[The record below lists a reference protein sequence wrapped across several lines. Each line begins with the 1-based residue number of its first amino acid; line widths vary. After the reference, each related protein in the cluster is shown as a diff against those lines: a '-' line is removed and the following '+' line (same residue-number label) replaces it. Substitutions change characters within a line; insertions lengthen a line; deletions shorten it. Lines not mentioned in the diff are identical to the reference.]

1 MSTGKLRSRLESLF
15 AEIDQETSPALE
27 DGLKT
32 PRGWTWECDA
42 QGIYTTCS
50 PEVESILGYPPE
62 EFLGKPL
69 TSSHLHPLSAS
80 RLSEALEAGQFPI
93 NLNLQFQFTKGRKT
107 GLLPVN
113 LHIFTPLDSIGVSGL
128 RGFAQVNEKVGD
140 GKVSPE
146 SKTEPEA
153 DVSTQKGLEQAPSR
167 EQDWQVAATAL
178 ERSADYSGD
187 LAQEPGAALPSP
199 SPGGLTVPVRFQE
212 QAKGLLEIIDEDP
225 NRHWTE
231 DERRLVEQVA
241 DQLSLALE
249 NARLF
254 QAEQQRASELDK
266 LVELSRLISQNLD
279 LEEVYSTAHR
289 IIGQLMPAEAFFI
302 NLLDSPGREFI
313 SSYGIDRGIRQPVER
328 FPAGSGFSGY
338 VAKTGGPYFA
348 RDLSADPPPYP
359 RKPTP
364 GSSQW
369 VKSLIAVPLR
379 FSGEIIGA
387 LSTQSYRADAFKNH
401 DLKLLETFADHIAI
415 AIQNARLF
423 EQTQKTLAETEILYQ
438 ASAELNTIQNYD
450 DILNILCKSTVL
462 GHHSVVHVAINTFVN
477 PWDGGD
483 PPPTFDQITSWSLNP
498 APGDLKVEVPPGG
511 WEQVSKLLRKDEIS
525 TLLEESSPGILREA
539 LQVFSLE
546 GMGAKCLLLTPF
558 NVGGSW
564 YGFLYAAFT
573 QEIVVS
579 EQEYRRLMAL
589 ANQAAIAMQNLRLL
603 EETQRRANQLETAA
617 EIARHTSAT
626 LALDNLLKRAVTM
639 ICDRYGYYHASIYL
653 VDSSEKYATL
663 LASTGEAG
671 EKMLQEKHQLP
682 VGSRSIIGYVTESG
696 EALVINDVSKDP
708 IHRLNPLL
716 PETRSELGIPL
727 KIGTRVIG
735 ALNVQSDLVNG
746 FKPEDTSVLH
756 TLADQITVAVDNAR
770 SYEIAQQAIEESRQ
784 RVQELSVLFNT
795 SQSLA
800 SASLESQEIANIVAR
815 RFLEVFKLPKCSL
828 ALLDAETEKLFTVVS
843 LARGKNGA
851 YQELFPT
858 GEAGKPSPLQGLE
871 EVEQV
876 IHGLTP
882 VTVRINDPHTS
893 ASLQVYMHEIG
904 ASLLVLLPLAVKGQ
918 SIGLII
924 LEAWDTD
931 TGFNLTQTTLAVTLA
946 NAAAA
951 AVENARLYEEQIS
964 ASEKLRE
971 VDKLKS
977 QFLANMSHE
986 LRTPLNSII
995 GFSRVILKGIDG
1007 PVTELQQQ
1015 DLNAIY
1021 SAGQHLLNLINDIL
1035 DISKIEAGKM
1045 DLAFDDNINL
1055 AELIQSV
1062 LSTAVGLVKDK
1073 PIQLERI
1080 IPPDLPPV
1088 RADPTR
1094 LRQVILNLLSNAAKF
1109 TEQGTITIQVEIQP
1123 VNANRSEVIVKVIDT
1138 GIGIAPEDQKNLFQP
1153 FTQVD
1158 GSATR
1163 KTGGSGLG
1171 LSISRLLVEIHGG
1184 RIGVESAVGEG
1195 SCFYFTLPLDARP
1208 ETRINEPGSRLVLA
1222 VEGEWQVLYL
1232 YDRYL
1237 SEHGYTV
1244 VPVSVPADAVARA
1257 CELQPRAILL
1267 DVMLPG
1273 GNGWKIL
1280 EELKQNPDTSHIPVI
1295 VCSLFEDR
1303 QRAFGLGASD
1313 YLLKPILE
1321 EDLIHSLQELEEQ
1334 FSGATVLVIDDDP
1347 AELHKIERML
1357 EQEPGFRAI
1366 LAEGG
1371 TQGLLALRNQLPKA
1385 ILLDFKMPGVDS
1397 LTLIETIR
1405 QEVRLAEVPLIVL
1418 APDNLSEDETNRIDD
1433 LAYPVL
1439 HKGSFG
1445 DTELISSLKS
1455 ILNVESRP

>member
-1 MSTGKLRSRLESLF
+1 MPTGKLRSRLESLF
-15 AEIDQETSPALE
+15 ADIEKESSSVLGN
-27 DGLKT
+27 GLKY
-32 PRGWTWECDA
+32 PRGWTWECDSN
-42 QGIYTTCS
+42 GIYTTCS
-50 PEVESILGYPPE
+50 SEVESILGYPPE
-62 EFLGKPL
+62 EFFGKHL
-69 TSSHLHPLSAS
+69 ASAHLHPLSAN
-80 RLSEALEAGQFPI
+80 RLQEALDAGKFPI
-93 NLNLQFQFTKGRKT
+93 NINLQFHFLKGSKT

-128 RGFAQVNEKVGD
+128 RGFAQVNEKIED
-140 GKVSPE
+140 EKDLPE
-146 SKTEPEA
+146 SQLEEEQGASKPPIAAPIVDEGWQQTAAAEIEGLGDIQDSLGRDASSPQPSQ
-153 DVSTQKGLEQAPSR
+153 DPST
-167 EQDWQVAATAL
+167 
-178 ERSADYSGD
+178 
-187 LAQEPGAALPSP
+187 
-199 SPGGLTVPVRFQE
+199 LTIPVILQE
-212 QAKGLLEIIDEDP
+212 QAKGLLEIVDEDP
-225 NRHWTE
+225 QRQWTD

-302 NLLDSPGREFI
+302 NLLDPSVNEFI
-313 SSYGIDRGIRQPVER
+313 SAYGVDRGIRQPVER
-328 FPAGSGFSGY
+328 FPISSGFSGY
-338 VAKTGGPYFA
+338 VAKSERPYFA
-348 RDLSADPPPYP
+348 RDLSIEPPPYP
-359 RKPTP
+359 RKPAP

-387 LSTQSYRADAFKNH
+387 LSTQSYKADAFNDH

-450 DILNILCKSTVL
+450 DILTILCKSTVL
-462 GHHSVVHVAINTFVN
+462 GHHSVVQVAINNFVT
-477 PWDGGD
+477 PWSGEEI
-483 PPPTFDQITSWSLNP
+483 PPSFDLVSSWKLNA
-498 APGDLKVEVPPGG
+498 APEPPVLEDSIPQ
-511 WEQVSKLLRKDEIS
+511 WEQVSKLLKPGEIS
-525 TLLEESSPGILREA
+525 TLVQEKSPTLLREA
-539 LQVFSLE
+539 VDVFNLS
-546 GMGAKCLLLTPF
+546 GMGVKCILLAPL

-564 YGFLYAAFT
+564 YGFLYAAYT
-573 QEIVVS
+573 QPLVVS

-589 ANQAAIAMQNLRLL
+589 ANQAAIAVQNLRLL
-603 EETQRRANQLETAA
+603 DETKRRARQLETAA

-626 LALDNLLKRAVTM
+626 LALDDLLKRAVTM

-653 VDSSEKYATL
+653 VDSSEKFAVL
-663 LASTGEAG
+663 LASIGDAG
-671 EKMLQEKHQLP
+671 EKMLQEKHSLP

-696 EALVINDVSKDP
+696 EPLVINDVSKDP

-727 KIGTRVIG
+727 KIGARVIG
-735 ALNVQSDLVNG
+735 ALNVQSEIVNG

-815 RFLEVFKLPKCSL
+815 RFLEVFKLPKCSV
-828 ALLDAETEKLFTVVS
+828 ALIDPKSEKLLTVIS
-843 LARGKNGA
+843 LARGKNGT
-851 YQELFPT
+851 QQDLFPT
-858 GEAGKPSPLQGLE
+858 GEAGKPFPLQGLE

-882 VTVRINDPHTS
+882 LSVKVTDLNISEYTK
-893 ASLQVYMHEIG
+893 AYMQEIG

-918 SIGLII
+918 AIGIII

-931 TGFNLTQTTLAVTLA
+931 TNFNLTQTTLAVTLA

-1045 DLAFDDNINL
+1045 DLAFEENVNL
-1055 AELIQSV
+1055 SELIQSV
-1062 LSTAVGLVKDK
+1062 LSTAGGLVKDK

-1080 IPPDLPPV
+1080 IPPDLPAV

-1109 TEQGTITIQVEIQP
+1109 TEKGTITIQLDTLQNEILF
-1123 VNANRSEVIVKVIDT
+1123 KVIDT

-1171 LSISRLLVEIHGG
+1171 LSISRLLVEVHGG

-1195 SCFYFTLPLDARP
+1195 SCFYFTLPLNSKP
-1208 ETRINEPGSRLVLA
+1208 ELPVIEPGNRLIMA

-1237 SEHGYTV
+1237 SEYGYSV
-1244 VPVSVPADAVARA
+1244 VPVSVTTEAVARA
-1257 CELQPRAILL
+1257 SELQPRAILL

-1273 GNGWKIL
+1273 GSGWKIL
-1280 EELKQNPDTSHIPVI
+1280 EDLKQAPDTSHIPVI

-1303 QRAFGLGASD
+1303 ERALGLGASD

-1321 EDLIHSLQELEEQ
+1321 EDLIHALQQLEEKPVED
-1334 FSGATVLVIDDDP
+1334 TILVIDDDQ
-1347 AELHKIERML
+1347 AELLSGLQPIMKSET
-1357 EQEPGFRAI
+1357 EP
-1366 LAEGG
+1366 E
-1371 TQGLLALRNQLPKA
+1371 
-1385 ILLDFKMPGVDS
+1385 
-1397 LTLIETIR
+1397 
-1405 QEVRLAEVPLIVL
+1405 
-1418 APDNLSEDETNRIDD
+1418 
-1433 LAYPVL
+1433 
-1439 HKGSFG
+1439 
-1445 DTELISSLKS
+1445 
-1455 ILNVESRP
+1455 

>member
-1 MSTGKLRSRLESLF
+1 MPTGKLRSRLESLF
-15 AEIDQETSPALE
+15 ADIEKETSSVLE
-27 DGLKT
+27 DGLQS

-42 QGIYTTCS
+42 DGIYNTCS
-50 PEVESILGYPPE
+50 PEVEAILGYPAA
-62 EFLGKPL
+62 EFIGMPL
-69 TSSHLHPLSAS
+69 ASSHLHPLSAN
-80 RLSEALEAGQFPI
+80 RLQDALDAGEFPI
-93 NLNLQFQFTKGRKT
+93 DIDLQFHFIRGGNT
-107 GLLPVN
+107 GLLPIN
-113 LHIFTPLDSIGVSGL
+113 LHIFTPLDSLGVSGL
-128 RGFAQVNEKVGD
+128 RGFAQVNDKGAGRVD
-140 GKVSPE
+140 SPI
-146 SKTEPEA
+146 SKP
-153 DVSTQKGLEQAPSR
+153 QAETP
-167 EQDWQVAATAL
+167 
-178 ERSADYSGD
+178 DYSSATSSFEGER
-187 LAQEPGAALPSP
+187 QIEPVENVPPLDWKGNIGEEASLPNPSP
-199 SPGGLTVPVRFQE
+199 TPGSLTVPVRLQNE
-212 QAKGLLEIIDEDP
+212 VQGLLEIVDEDP
-225 NRHWTE
+225 HRNWSD

-279 LEEVYSTAHR
+279 LEEVYSTAQR
-289 IIGQLMPAEAFFI
+289 IIGQLMPSEAFFI
-302 NLLDSPGREFI
+302 NLLDSPAKEFI
-313 SSYGIDRGIRQPVER
+313 SVYGIDRGIRQPVER
-328 FPAGSGFSGY
+328 FPASSGFSGH
-338 VAKTGGPYFA
+338 VANTGRPFFA
-348 RDLSADPPPYP
+348 SDLAIEPPPYT
-359 RKPTP
+359 RKPAS

-387 LSTQSYRADAFKNH
+387 LSTQSYKADAFVDH

-438 ASAELNTIQNYD
+438 ASAELNTVQNYE
-450 DILNILCKSTVL
+450 DILTILCKSTVL
-462 GHHSVVHVAINTFVN
+462 GHHSVVHVAINTFIA
-477 PWDGGD
+477 PWTGED
-483 PPPTFDQITSWSLNP
+483 PPPSFHQITSWELSP
-498 APGDLKVEVPPGG
+498 VPKAPSPDESIIQ
-511 WEQVSKLLRKDEIS
+511 WEQISKLLRPDEI
-525 TLLEESSPGILREA
+525 TNLVQEGWAAQLKEA
-539 LQVFSLE
+539 IDVFHLG
-546 GMGAKCLLLTPF
+546 GMGVKSILMAPL
-558 NVGGSW
+558 NVGGRL

-573 QEIVVS
+573 HELAVN
-579 EQEYRRLMAL
+579 EQEYRRVMAL
-589 ANQAAIAMQNLRLL
+589 SNQAAIAIQNLRLL
-603 EETQRRANQLETAA
+603 DETKRRASQLETAA

-653 VDSSEKYATL
+653 VDSDEKLAL
-663 LASTGEAG
+663 LMASTGEAG

-696 EALVINDVSKDP
+696 EPLVINDVSKDP
-708 IHRLNPLL
+708 IHRSNPLL
-716 PETRSELGIPL
+716 PETHSELGIPL
-727 KIGTRVIG
+727 KIGARVIG
-735 ALNVQSDLVNG
+735 ALNVQSDKVNG
-746 FKPEDTSVLH
+746 FKPEDIAILH

-815 RFLEVFKLPKCSL
+815 RFLEVFKLPKCSV
-828 ALLDAETEKLFTVVS
+828 ALMDAETGKLFTVIS
-843 LARGKNGA
+843 LARGKNGSH
-851 YQELFPT
+851 QEVFPT
-858 GEAGKPSPLQGLE
+858 GEAGKPSPLQDFNE
-871 EVEQV
+871 IEQV
-876 IHGLTP
+876 LHGLTP
-882 VTVRINDPHTS
+882 LTIKINDPDIGLSTH
-893 ASLQVYMHEIG
+893 AYMQEIG
-904 ASLLVLLPLAVKGQ
+904 ISLLVLLPLAVKGQ
-918 SIGLII
+918 AIGMII
-924 LEAWDTD
+924 LEAWDAESS
-931 TGFNLTQTTLAVTLA
+931 FNLAQTTLAVTLA

-995 GFSRVILKGIDG
+995 GFSRVILKEIDG
-1007 PVTELQQQ
+1007 PITELQGQ

-1045 DLAFDDNINL
+1045 ELAFDDNVNL

-1073 PIQLERI
+1073 PIQLEHI
-1080 IPPDLPPV
+1080 IPPDLPQV

-1109 TEQGTITIQVEIQP
+1109 TEKGTITVEVETQP
-1123 VNANRSEVIVKVIDT
+1123 VETDHNEIIVKVIDT

-1184 RIGVESAVGEG
+1184 QMGVESTVGEG
-1195 SCFYFTLPLDARP
+1195 SCFYFSLPLNPKP
-1208 ETRINEPGSRLVLA
+1208 EIPPPESGNRIILA
-1222 VEGEWQVLYL
+1222 IEGEWQVLYL

-1237 SEHGYTV
+1237 SEHGYSV
-1244 VPVSVPADAVARA
+1244 VPVSVASEAMRHAR
-1257 CELQPRAILL
+1257 ELQPYAILL

-1273 GNGWKIL
+1273 GSGWKIL
-1280 EELKQNPDTSHIPVI
+1280 EDLKQNPNTRHIPVI

-1303 QRAFGLGASD
+1303 QRAFGLGACD

-1321 EDLIHSLQELEEQ
+1321 EDLIQALQHLEEKSDQ
-1334 FSGATVLVIDDDP
+1334 ETILVINDDP
-1347 AELHKIERML
+1347 AELEIIRQIL
-1357 EQEPGFRAI
+1357 LQEPRYETI

-1371 TQGLLALRNQLPKA
+1371 AQGLLALRNKVPSA
-1385 ILLDFKMPGVDS
+1385 VLLDFKMPGVDG
-1397 LTLIETIR
+1397 LTLIQTI
-1405 QEVRLAEVPLIVL
+1405 QQDPRLSEVPVFVI
-1418 APDNLSEDETNRIDD
+1418 APDNLPDEESKYLSELN
-1433 LAYPVL
+1433 YPIL
-1439 HKGSFG
+1439 KKGLFG
-1445 DTELISSLKS
+1445 EVELISNLRSVL
-1455 ILNVESRP
+1455 IREIEPD

>member
-1 MSTGKLRSRLESLF
+1 MPTGKLHSRLESLF
-15 AEIDQETSPALE
+15 ADIEKETSPYLGN
-27 DGLKT
+27 GLKSA
-32 PRGWTWECDA
+32 RGWTWECDA
-42 QGIYTTCS
+42 EGIYTTCS
-50 PEVESILGYPPE
+50 PEVESILGYPVS
-62 EFLGKPL
+62 EFLEKPL
-69 TSSHLHPLSAS
+69 ASSHLHPISAN
-80 RLSEALEAGQFPI
+80 RLREALEVGEFPI
-93 NLNLQFQFTKGRKT
+93 DINLQFDFRKGGKT
-107 GLLPVN
+107 GLLPVT

-128 RGFAQVNEKVGD
+128 RGFAQVYDQPSD
-140 GKVSPE
+140 GKDSPE
-146 SKTEPEA
+146 FQKEEP
-153 DVSTQKGLEQAPSR
+153 
-167 EQDWQVAATAL
+167 VAS
-178 ERSADYSGD
+178 RSAEPANSGEGSWQSTSPD
-187 LAQEPGAALPSP
+187 QESSEDPADTPNEGQSLALPS
-199 SPGGLTVPVRFQE
+199 SSAGSLAVPVRLQE
-212 QAKGLLEIIDEDP
+212 ETNGLLEIVDEDP
-225 NRHWTE
+225 RRQWSD

-289 IIGQLMPAEAFFI
+289 IIGQLMPSEAFFI
-302 NLLDSPGREFI
+302 NLLDRPANEFI
-313 SSYGIDRGIRQPVER
+313 SVYGVDRGIRQPVER
-328 FPAGSGFSGY
+328 FPASTGFSGH
-338 VAKTGGPYFA
+338 VAYNGKPYFA
-348 RDLSADPPPYP
+348 RDLSLEPPPYP
-359 RKPTP
+359 RKPSP

-369 VKSLIAVPLR
+369 VKSLIALPLR

-387 LSTQSYRADAFKNH
+387 LSTQSYRADAFKDH

-423 EQTQKTLAETEILYQ
+423 EQTQITLAETEILYQ
-438 ASAELNTIQNYD
+438 ASAELNTVQNYE
-450 DILNILCKSTVL
+450 DILAILCKSTVL
-462 GHHSVVHVAINTFVN
+462 GHHTVVHMAINTFVT
-477 PWDGGD
+477 PWSGED
-483 PPPTFDQITSWSLNP
+483 PPPSFDMVANWSLNP
-498 APGDLKVEVPPGG
+498 THPTLASEHPAPQ
-511 WEQVSKLLRKDEIS
+511 WEGISKLLRPDEIS
-525 TLLEESSPGILREA
+525 TLVQEGSHILMREA
-539 LQVFSLE
+539 INVFNLG
-546 GMGAKCLLLTPF
+546 GMGVTCILLVPL
-558 NVGGSW
+558 NVGGSL
-564 YGFLYAAFT
+564 YGFLHAAYT
-573 QEIVVS
+573 EVLAIND
-579 EQEYRRLMAL
+579 QEYRRLMAL
-589 ANQAAIAMQNLRLL
+589 ANQAAIALQNLRLL

-617 EIARHTSAT
+617 EIARYTSAT

-653 VDSSEKYATL
+653 VDAAEKYAVL

-671 EKMLQEKHQLP
+671 EVMLRDKHQLP

-696 EALVINDVSKDP
+696 EPLVINDVSKDP
-708 IHRLNPLL
+708 IHRSNPLL

-727 KIGTRVIG
+727 KIGARVIG
-735 ALNVQSDLVNG
+735 ALNVQSEVVNG

-800 SASLESQEIANIVAR
+800 SASMESQEIANIIAR
-815 RFLEVFKLPKCSL
+815 RFLEVFKLPKCSV
-828 ALLDAETEKLFTVVS
+828 ALIDPESDKLYTVVS

-851 YQELFPT
+851 LQDVYPT
-858 GEAGKPSPLQGLE
+858 GDAGKPSPLHGFD

-876 IHGLTP
+876 INDLTP
-882 VTVRINDPHTS
+882 LVVKISDTGTS
-893 ASLQVYMHEIG
+893 GPTKAYMQEIG
-904 ASLLVLLPLAVKGQ
+904 ANLLVFLPLAVKGQ
-918 SIGLII
+918 AIGIII
-924 LEAWDTD
+924 LEAWDSD
-931 TGFNLTQTTLAVTLA
+931 TNFNLAQTTLAVTLA

-951 AVENARLYEEQIS
+951 TVENARLYEEQIS

-1007 PVTELQQQ
+1007 PVTELQHQ
-1015 DLNAIY
+1015 DLNAIF

-1045 DLAFDDNINL
+1045 DLAFDDNVNL

-1073 PIQLERI
+1073 PIQLERS

-1088 RADPTR
+1088 RADHTR
-1094 LRQVILNLLSNAAKF
+1094 IRQVILNLLSNAAKF
-1109 TEQGTITIQVEIQP
+1109 TEKGTITIQVEIQAT
-1123 VNANRSEVIVKVIDT
+1123 NDDNKEIIVKVIDT

-1184 RIGVESAVGEG
+1184 RIGVESDVGKG
-1195 SCFYFTLPLDARP
+1195 SCFYFTLPLNSKP
-1208 ETRINEPGSRLVLA
+1208 EIVAGESGNRLVLA

-1237 SEHGYTV
+1237 SENGYSV
-1244 VPVSVPADAVARA
+1244 VPVSVPSEAVARA
-1257 CELQPRAILL
+1257 CELQPHAILL
-1267 DVMLPG
+1267 DIMLPG
-1273 GNGWKIL
+1273 GSGWKVL
-1280 EELKQNPDTSHIPVI
+1280 EDLKQSPDTRHIPVI
-1295 VCSLFEDR
+1295 VCSLLEDR
-1303 QRAFGLGASD
+1303 DRAFGLGASD

-1321 EDLIHSLQELEEQ
+1321 EDLIHTLRQLEEKNDKD
-1334 FSGATVLVIDDDP
+1334 TILVINDDP
-1347 AELHKIERML
+1347 VELQTI
-1357 EQEPGFRAI
+1357 QEILRQDQTYRVT

-1371 TQGLLALRNQLPKA
+1371 TQGLLALRNQVPSA
-1385 ILLDFKMPGVDS
+1385 IILDLQMPGVDG

-1405 QEVRLAEVPLIVL
+1405 QDPKFVDVPVIILVPADLPDEELKSLAELE
-1418 APDNLSEDETNRIDD
+1418 ST
-1433 LAYPVL
+1433 VL
-1439 HKGSFG
+1439 HKGLVEE
-1445 DTELISSLKS
+1445 TELLSSLQS
-1455 ILNVESRP
+1455 ILQGESELE

>member
-1 MSTGKLRSRLESLF
+1 MPTGKLRSRLESLF
-15 AEIDQETSPALE
+15 ADIEQETASILE
-27 DGLKT
+27 DGLKS

-42 QGIYTTCS
+42 EGIYTTCS
-50 PEVESILGYPPE
+50 PEVETILGYPPQ

-69 TSSHLHPLSAS
+69 ANCHLHPISAN
-80 RLSEALEAGQFPI
+80 RLREALDAGEFPI
-93 NLNLQFQFTKGRKT
+93 IINLQFQFIKGGKT
-107 GLLPVN
+107 GLLPIN
-113 LHIFTPLDSIGVSGL
+113 LHVFTPLDSIGVSGL
-128 RGFAQVNEKVGD
+128 RGFAQVNEKVDIRNEKPGTQGEKEGTNSQPPTPAAVLEEEWPSLPAD
-140 GKVSPE
+140 Q
-146 SKTEPEA
+146 EP
-153 DVSTQKGLEQAPSR
+153 
-167 EQDWQVAATAL
+167 
-178 ERSADYSGD
+178 SGD
-187 LAQEPGAALPSP
+187 HKGSLALVPSP
-199 SPGGLTVPVRFQE
+199 SPGSLAVPVRLQE
-212 QAKGLLEIIDEDP
+212 QAKGLLEIVDDDP
-225 NRHWTE
+225 QRRWSD

-254 QAEQQRASELDK
+254 QAEQQRANELDK

-289 IIGQLMPAEAFFI
+289 IIGQLMPSEAFFI
-302 NLLDSPGREFI
+302 NLLDTPADEFI
-313 SSYGIDRGIRQPVER
+313 SAYGIDRGIRQAVER
-328 FPAGSGFSGY
+328 FPANSGFSGH
-338 VAKTGGPYFA
+338 VANTRRPYFA
-348 RDLSADPPPYP
+348 RDLSIEPPPYL
-359 RKPTP
+359 RKPAP

-387 LSTQSYRADAFKNH
+387 LSTQSYRSDAFKDH

-415 AIQNARLF
+415 AIQNARLL

-438 ASAELNTIQNYD
+438 ASAELNTIQDYD
-450 DILNILCKSTVL
+450 DILTILCKSTVM
-462 GHHSVVHVAINTFVN
+462 GHHSVVQVAINTFVT
-477 PWDGGD
+477 PYSKED
-483 PPPTFDQITSWSLNP
+483 PPPSFEQITSWALNP
-498 APGDLKVEVPPGG
+498 SPAHAPEDPVPQ
-511 WEQVSKLLRKDEIS
+511 WDQVSMLLRPDEIS
-525 TLLEESSPGILREA
+525 LLVQETSPTLLGDAITLFN
-539 LQVFSLE
+539 LG
-546 GMGAKCLLLTPF
+546 GMGVKCILLAPL

-573 QEIVVS
+573 QTVVIN

-589 ANQAAIAMQNLRLL
+589 ANQAAIAIQNLRLL
-603 EETQRRANQLETAA
+603 DETKRRASQLETAA

-639 ICDRYGYYHASIYL
+639 ICDRYGYYHASIFL
-653 VDSSEKYATL
+653 VDSSEKYAVL
-663 LASTGEAG
+663 MASTGEAG
-671 EKMLQEKHQLP
+671 EKMLEEKHQLP

-696 EALVINDVSKDP
+696 EPLVINDVGKDP
-708 IHRLNPLL
+708 IHRSNPLL

-727 KIGTRVIG
+727 KIGPRVIG
-735 ALNVQSDLVNG
+735 ALNVQSDIVNG
-746 FKPEDTSVLH
+746 FKPEDTSVLN

-800 SASLESQEIANIVAR
+800 SASMESQEIANIVAR
-815 RFLEVFKLPKCSL
+815 RFLEVFKLPKCSV
-828 ALLDAETEKLFTVVS
+828 ALIDPDDEKLITVVS

-851 YQELFPT
+851 HQDVFPT
-858 GEAGKPSPLQGLE
+858 GETGKASPLNGFD

-882 VTVRINDPHTS
+882 LTIKVNDPDIGAQTHT
-893 ASLQVYMHEIG
+893 YMQGIG

-918 SIGLII
+918 AIGIII
-924 LEAWDTD
+924 LEAWDGD
-931 TGFNLTQTTLAVTLA
+931 ISFNLTQTTLAVTLA

-995 GFSRVILKGIDG
+995 GFSRVILKEIDG
-1007 PVTELQQQ
+1007 PVTDLQQQ

-1045 DLAFDDNINL
+1045 DLAFDDNVNL

-1109 TEQGTITIQVEIQP
+1109 TDKGTITLQVEIQT
-1123 VNANRSEVIVKVIDT
+1123 ASTDRSEIIIKVIDT
-1138 GIGIAPEDQKNLFQP
+1138 GIGIAQEDQKNLFQP

-1184 RIGVESAVGEG
+1184 RIGVESTVGEG
-1195 SCFYFTLPLDARP
+1195 SCFYFTLPLYSKPVLLA
-1208 ETRINEPGSRLVLA
+1208 NEPGNCLVMA

-1244 VPVSVPADAVARA
+1244 VPVSVPSEAVGRAR
-1257 CELQPRAILL
+1257 ELQPHAILL

-1273 GNGWKIL
+1273 GSGWKVL
-1280 EELKQNPDTSHIPVI
+1280 EDLKQSPDTRHIPVI
-1295 VCSLFEDR
+1295 ICSLFEDR
-1303 QRAFGLGASD
+1303 ERAFGLGAVG

-1321 EDLIHSLQELEEQ
+1321 EDLIHALQMIEEKPD
-1334 FSGATVLVIDDDP
+1334 GDTILVIEDDP
-1347 AELHKIERML
+1347 AELQAIQEML
-1357 EQEPGFRAI
+1357 RQDKSFRTI

-1371 TQGLLALRNQLPKA
+1371 TQGLLALRNQVPNA
-1385 ILLDFKMPGVDS
+1385 ILLDYQMPGVDGI
-1397 LTLIETIR
+1397 TLIETIR
-1405 QEVRLAEVPLIVL
+1405 QDPRLAEVPLIVL
-1418 APDNLSEDETNRIDD
+1418 APATLGEEELSSLEDF
-1433 LAYPVL
+1433 AYPIL

-1445 DTELISSLKS
+1445 EAELLNGLQS
-1455 ILNVESRP
+1455 ILKRESGPE

>member
-1 MSTGKLRSRLESLF
+1 MPTGKLRSRLESLF
-15 AEIDQETSPALE
+15 ADIEQETSSDFE
-27 DGLKT
+27 NEFKY

-42 QGIYTTCS
+42 EGIYTTCS
-50 PEVESILGYPPE
+50 PEVEGILGYPSD

-69 TSSHLHPLSAS
+69 ASSHLHPLSAN
-80 RLSEALEAGQFPI
+80 RLQEALDAGEFPVDI
-93 NLNLQFQFTKGRKT
+93 DLQFHFIKGGKT
-107 GLLPVN
+107 GLLPVS

-128 RGFAQVNEKVGD
+128 RGFAQVKEKIQD
-140 GKVSPE
+140 GKAE
-146 SKTEPEA
+146 SEPKQQVEVITSQPA
-153 DVSTQKGLEQAPSR
+153 ESAPSKD
-167 EQDWQVAATAL
+167 EAPQSIAL
-178 ERSADYSGD
+178 DVDYLGNQERS
-187 LAQEPGAALPSP
+187 QIRETQTPLPSP
-199 SPGGLTVPVRFQE
+199 SPGSLAVPIRLQE
-212 QAKGLLEIIDEDP
+212 QAKGLLEIVDDDP
-225 NRHWTE
+225 DRFWTD

-266 LVELSRLISQNLD
+266 LVELSRLISQNLE

-302 NLLDSPGREFI
+302 NLMDAPGRDFI
-313 SSYGIDRGIRQPVER
+313 SAYGIDRGIRQSVER
-328 FPAGSGFSGY
+328 FPASSGFSGH
-338 VAKTGGPYFA
+338 VANTGQPYFA
-348 RDLSADPPPYP
+348 QDLSAEPPPYP
-359 RKPTP
+359 RNPVP

-387 LSTQSYRADAFKNH
+387 ISTQSYKANAFKDH

-438 ASAELNTIQNYD
+438 ASAELNTVQNYD
-450 DILNILCKSTVL
+450 DILNVLCKSTVL
-462 GHHSVVHVAINTFVN
+462 GHHSVVNVAINTFAS
-477 PWDGGD
+477 PWSGED
-483 PPPTFDQITSWSLNP
+483 PPPSFASITRWSLNP
-498 APGDLKVEVPPGG
+498 NPPLPFLEDSAPS
-511 WEQVSKLLRKDEIS
+511 WEQVSKLLRPDEIS
-525 TLLEESSPGILREA
+525 ILEKDESPSLLAQAEKVFNLNGLGVKCILLSPL
-539 LQVFSLE
+539 
-546 GMGAKCLLLTPF
+546 

-573 QEIVVS
+573 QALVVN
-579 EQEYRRLMAL
+579 EPEYRRLMAL
-589 ANQAAIAMQNLRLL
+589 ANQAAIAIQNLRLL
-603 EETQRRANQLETAA
+603 DETKRRASQLETAA

-653 VDSSEKYATL
+653 VDSTEKHALL
-663 LASTGEAG
+663 LASTGDAG
-671 EKMLQEKHQLP
+671 EKMLQDKYQLP

-696 EALVINDVSKDP
+696 EPLVINDVSKDP
-708 IHRLNPLL
+708 IYRANPLL
-716 PETRSELGIPL
+716 PDTRSELGIPL
-727 KIGTRVIG
+727 KIGPRVIG
-735 ALNVQSDLVNG
+735 ALNVHSDAVNG

-800 SASLESQEIANIVAR
+800 SASLETQEIANIVAR
-815 RFLEVFKLPKCSL
+815 RFLEVFKLPKCSI
-828 ALLDAETEKLFTVVS
+828 ALFDPEKGKLFTVIS
-843 LARGKNGA
+843 LARGKNGSN
-851 YQELFPT
+851 QEVFPT
-858 GEAGKPSPLQGLE
+858 GEAGKPSLLDGLD

-876 IHGLTP
+876 LHGLTP
-882 VTVRINDPHTS
+882 LTVKTGAPDISSPTL
-893 ASLQVYMHEIG
+893 AYMQEFG

-918 SIGLII
+918 AIGIII
-924 LEAWDTD
+924 LEAWDAD
-931 TGFNLTQTTLAVTLA
+931 SNFNLTQVTLAVTLA

-1007 PVTELQQQ
+1007 PITELQQQ

-1045 DLAFDDNINL
+1045 DLAFDDDVDL

-1080 IPPDLPPV
+1080 IPPELPPV

-1094 LRQVILNLLSNAAKF
+1094 LRQIILNLLSNAAKF
-1109 TEQGTITIQVEIQP
+1109 TEKGKITIQADILKS
-1123 VNANRSEVIVKVIDT
+1123 NTNCNEVIIKVTDT
-1138 GIGIAPEDQKNLFQP
+1138 GIGIAPEHQENLFQP

-1184 RIGVESAVGEG
+1184 RIGVDSQVGAG
-1195 SCFYFTLPLDARP
+1195 SCFYFTLPLNAQP
-1208 ETRINEPGSRLVLA
+1208 KLPANEPGSRIVMA
-1222 VEGEWQVLYL
+1222 IEGEWQVLYL

-1237 SEHGYTV
+1237 SENGYTV
-1244 VPVSVPADAVARA
+1244 VPVAEASEAVARA
-1257 CELQPRAILL
+1257 SELQPKAILL
-1267 DVMLPG
+1267 DVMLPDG
-1273 GNGWKIL
+1273 SGWEVL
-1280 EELKQNPDTSHIPVI
+1280 ENLKHGPETSHIPVI
-1295 VCSLFEDR
+1295 VCSLIEDKEK
-1303 QRAFGLGASD
+1303 AFKLGASD

-1321 EDLIHSLQELEEQ
+1321 EDLILALQQLDEK
-1334 FSGATVLVIDDDP
+1334 
-1347 AELHKIERML
+1347 H
-1357 EQEPGFRAI
+1357 AI
-1366 LAEGG
+1366 LK
-1371 TQGLLALRNQLPKA
+1371 R
-1385 ILLDFKMPGVDS
+1385 
-1397 LTLIETIR
+1397 ET
-1405 QEVRLAEVPLIVL
+1405 EP
-1418 APDNLSEDETNRIDD
+1418 
-1433 LAYPVL
+1433 
-1439 HKGSFG
+1439 
-1445 DTELISSLKS
+1445 
-1455 ILNVESRP
+1455 